1 MQILTQTLEK
11 QAKSI
16 SPMNKCFNYLPNA
29 EICGIQIDLRGMLQL
44 AFSLIFGRTFE
55 S

>member
-16 SPMNKCFNYLPNA
+16 SPMNECFNYLPNA
-29 EICGIQIDLRGMLQL
+29 EICGTQIDLRGMLQL
-44 AFSLIFGRTFE
+44 AFSLICGRMFE